1 MSFDL
6 DKFSSKELEALI
18 KQANQRKAILS
29 KRKPIAAVRKKI
41 AALVEAEGYTIADLF
56 GTDGDTAATPAKRGR
71 PATKAATKG
80 GAGIGGVAGGA
91 DGKPGGSS
99 RKGRKLGK
107 VPPKYRNPANPKE
120 VWTGRGLAP
129 RWLAALEAKG
139 KRREDFLIKK

>member
-41 AALVEAEGYTIADLF
+41 AALAEAEGYTVADLF
-56 GTDGDTAATPAKRGR
+56 GTGGDVAAAPAKRGR

-80 GAGIGGVAGGA
+80 GASIGGMAIA
-91 DGKPGGSS
+91 DGKPGGGS